1 MASLSGTSETLEAEP
16 PSDVSDKPNLTWL
29 DAAQIVLEEA
39 GRPMHTKEIKQRIID
54 KGLVQSNAKS
64 SLEAVMYREVRHAEP
79 CVSGSSKNMS

>member
-1 MASLSGTSETLEAEP
+1 MCQTNPTLHGWMLLRLSGRSR
-16 PSDVSDKPNLTWL
+16 
-29 DAAQIVLEEA
+29 
-39 GRPMHTKEIKQRIID
+39 RPMHTKEIKQRIID